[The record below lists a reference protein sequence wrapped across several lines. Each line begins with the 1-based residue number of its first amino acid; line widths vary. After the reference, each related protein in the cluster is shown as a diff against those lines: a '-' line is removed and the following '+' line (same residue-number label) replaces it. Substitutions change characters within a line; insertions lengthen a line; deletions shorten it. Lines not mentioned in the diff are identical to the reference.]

1 MYCVFVNRIPGSVVM
16 VADKLLIGSGELMKH
31 TVDYLM
37 GEYLPNQSMFSLDD
51 YLTNDEEFAPLM
63 YIAKELEAD
72 VAGLEGMVAK
82 FQKPSERPG
91 RDVPLDGY
99 YRELFYD
106 VLRSVMAAIPGVLE
120 AIGPEHENINWKCVC
135 VGNHFVLEYDTLNV
149 TLPHDHDVIDET
161 IKVLSQLEYI
171 SKD

>member
-1 MYCVFVNRIPGSVVM
+1 MYCVFVNRIPGSVVL
-16 VADKLLIGSGELMKH
+16 VADKLLIGSRELMKH

-51 YLTNDEEFAPLM
+51 YLTNDDKNETLLD
-63 YIAKELEAD
+63 IAQHLESTTE
-72 VAGLEGMVAK
+72 GLEELTAK
-82 FQKPSERPG
+82 FQRPQERPG
-91 RDVPLDGY
+91 RDVPLDSY

-120 AIGPEHENINWKCVC
+120 AIGPEHEAIQWRCVC
-135 VGNHFVLEYDTLNV
+135 VGNHFVLEYDTLGV
-149 TLPHDHDVIDET
+149 TLPHDHDVINET
-161 IKVLSQLEYI
+161 IKVLSQVEYI